1 MTYARMEYVQSD
13 HYDMNIEP
21 EGSFDL
27 RQKRWKWGGLPTFG
41 NQIGIMNNR
50 HLDTKVTNFLGF
62 FPFFHFWID
71 HFD

>member
-27 RQKRWKWGGLPTFG
+27 RQKRWKWG
-41 NQIGIMNNR
+41 I
-50 HLDTKVTNFLGF
+50 TNF
-62 FPFFHFWID
+62 WY
-71 HFD
+71 

>member
-27 RQKRWKWGGLPTFG
+27 RPKRWKWVKTFL
-41 NQIGIMNNR
+41 QPNR
-50 HLDTKVTNFLGF
+50 NHE
-62 FPFFHFWID
+62 HW
-71 HFD
+71 

>member
-27 RQKRWKWGGLPTFG
+27 RQKRWKWGITNFWY
-41 NQIGIMNNR
+41 QIGE
-50 HLDTKVTNFLGF
+50 L
-62 FPFFHFWID
+62 
-71 HFD
+71 